1 MAARSMNKSRNMDE
15 LLQLVLEADDD
26 ADLSAAV
33 EHFYVLGGG
42 LKREIKFRAILKAF
56 KLNLKAVSSL
66 VARTPPKA
74 TRTSSAR
81 RSSTWRTSR
90 S

>member
-1 MAARSMNKSRNMDE
+1 MAARSINKSRDMDK

-42 LKREIKFRAILKAF
+42 LKKEFRAILKALT
-56 KLNLKAVSSL
+56 LNCYFEAPSPVG
-66 VARTPPKA
+66 
-74 TRTSSAR
+74 
-81 RSSTWRTSR
+81 SR
-90 S
+90 SRYPD